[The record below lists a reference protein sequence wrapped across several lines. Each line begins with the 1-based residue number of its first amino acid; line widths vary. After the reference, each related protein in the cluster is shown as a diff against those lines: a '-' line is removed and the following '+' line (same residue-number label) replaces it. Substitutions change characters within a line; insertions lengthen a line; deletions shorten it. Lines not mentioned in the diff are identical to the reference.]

1 MAKQSEAPIRL
12 LLVDE
17 DDVARAA
24 LRARFAGIG
33 YEVQEAGDAAAALSL
48 IGMIPFDLVLADL
61 HGPAGSGM
69 EVLRLARQSRASAA
83 LPIIV
88 MADPDAHA
96 DVAEALE
103 LGANDH
109 LPKPLDIEAAYGRAE
124 MQVRRKRAHDE
135 ARAARRGLQCALA
148 RLEDAVAQAQNTAAA
163 LPRQGP
169 ELRTPLA
176 GVLEAAGVLTKL
188 CETPELKTFASMVEA
203 AAGSLESLIDQEEG
217 VRPRSPA
224 PAACIR
230 VLAADDDARTR
241 FALRALLD
249 AAEPEVELTE
259 TLAGLE
265 AALMAETRT
274 FDLILVNA
282 ATAEAVAGVRA
293 IRRHE
298 RQTQARRVPI
308 LAVAADAAAA
318 AKLMDAGAD
327 LHMSLPIRG
336 EALLAALA
344 TALSRRSEDLS
355 AVG

>member
-135 ARAARRGLQCALA
+135 ARAARRGLQGALA

-163 LPRQGP
+163 LPRQGA

-203 AAGSLESLIDQEEG
+203 AAGSLENLIDQEAG
-217 VRPRSPA
+217 ARPRSA

-265 AALMAETRT
+265 AALMAEART